1 MTVRRRTTATRQ
13 QSSKIVLVVDGLSEE
28 SYFENFVGMNPNL
41 KVILKPITNQSSYD
55 KTLRHCDR
63 MINSKV
69 VELRKKDR
77 LVIVTDVDNASHESV
92 SRFERKCTEKGYQL
106 YISNI
111 CFEVWLLM
119 HYRNITRWYTTE
131 ELNKEL
137 SQILGREYVKSDGIP
152 FDESK
157 VRQAIARGY
166 ELIPEANDCIKQCL
180 GLSKSSTTLHFLVEE
195 LIDNN

>member
-28 SYFENFVGMNPNL
+28 CYFENFVGMNPNL

-55 KTLRHCDR
+55 KTLRHCDG

-92 SRFERKCTEKGYQL
+92 SKFEKKCSEKGYQL
-106 YISNI
+106 HISNI

-119 HYRNITRWYTTE
+119 HYKDITKWYTAE

-137 SQILGREYVKSDGIP
+137 SQVLEREYVKSDGIL

-157 VRQAIARGY
+157 VRQDIERGY
-166 ELIPEANDCIKQCL
+166 GTIPDSDGCIVQCL
-180 GLSKSSTTLHFLVEE
+180 KLSKSSTTLHFLVKE
-195 LIDNN
+195 LLDCN